1 MIRNIVFDI
10 GNVLVDFDPKSF
22 LMRKGF
28 DEKMAE
34 RIVNASAKTNVWKEL
49 DRGVWAREEIL
60 EAFVAKDP
68 EIEPE
73 IRRAFADYR
82 DIVLPTDYAIPW
94 IKELKA
100 KGYGVYYLSNCS
112 RMVEVECE
120 EAMAFL
126 PYTDGGILSY
136 KDKLIKPDEAIYL
149 LFLERFGLKAEE
161 TVFLDDTYP
170 NIEAARRL
178 GIHGIW
184 FENKEQAV
192 EELKKLGVE

>member
-22 LMRKGF
+22 LIRKGF
-28 DEKMAE
+28 DETMAE
-34 RIVNASAKTNVWKEL
+34 RILKASVKTPVWKEI
-49 DRGVWAREEIL
+49 DRGVWTQDELIEG
-60 EAFVAKDP
+60 FVRNDP
-68 EIEPE
+68 EIESQ
-73 IRRAFADYR
+73 IRRAFADYK

-112 RMVEVECE
+112 RMVEVQCK

-126 PYTDGGILSY
+126 AYTDGGILSY
-136 KDKLIKPDEAIYL
+136 TDKVIKPDEAIYL
-149 LFLERFGLKAEE
+149 LFLERFGLNAQE
-161 TVFLDDTYP
+161 TVFLDDTYV
-170 NIEAARRL
+170 NIEAARKL

-184 FENKEQAV
+184 FKNKEQAM

>member
-22 LMRKGF
+22 LIRKGF

-49 DRGVWAREEIL
+49 DRGVWTREEIL

-82 DIVLPTDYAIPW
+82 DIVVPTDYAIPW

-112 RMVEVECE
+112 SMVEVECE

-136 KDKLIKPDEAIYL
+136 KDKLIKPDKAIYL

-161 TVFLDDTYP
+161 TVFLDDTYA
-170 NIEAARRL
+170 NIEAARKL

-184 FENKEQAV
+184 FKNREQALK
-192 EELKKLGVE
+192 ELKKLGVE